1 MYNYTPKKGI
11 TMAKYNVTVP
21 LSEIDGNAFSI
32 MGAVTK
38 QLRRAGA
45 SKEEQDEYFREA
57 TSGDYNHLVATT
69 LEWVEVS

>member
-1 MYNYTPKKGI
+1 
-11 TMAKYNVTVP
+11 MAKYNVTVP

-45 SKEEQDEYFREA
+45 TKEERDEYFREA
-57 TSGDYNHLVATT
+57 TAGDYNHLLTT
-69 LEWVEVS
+69 TMEWVEVS